1 MEEWKEIAHLLAE
14 RIACGCQQ
22 PDPCWTCQ
30 QALKRFNAKR
40 NDDHR
45 IQEIHRHPPDPADR

>member
-1 MEEWKEIAHLLAE
+1 MDWKEIAFLLAE

-40 NDDHR
+40 NEDSR
-45 IQEIHRHPPDPADR
+45 VREEIHRHTKDHSDG